1 MNEFSQLHDY
11 TLTVAPRQGSFPRHP
26 APKRTAHGRT
36 ARKAL
41 AAGLHRLGDR
51 LGG

>member
-1 MNEFSQLHDY
+1 MNEFSHLHDY
-11 TLTVAPRQGSFPRHP
+11 SLSTVPRHTVSPRHP
-26 APKRTAHGRT
+26 APKRTAAGRT

-51 LGG
+51 LAR